1 MNTIILSIKKK
12 IRLLLFI
19 LNYFIESLYIFYIES
34 LGHPY
39 SSKPFLSGDS
49 FRSISKNIYE
59 SKRKNIQKVSS
70 QSSIETIF
78 IESHLANELNDK
90 PLEFNEECILILHNS
105 DDSLKEDSILLINP
119 KIKKIF
125 AQNINFYH
133 PKVTPIPIGLENA
146 HLRSQGIIR
155 SLIFAINMPMNNK
168 PAIFYQFNVKTNVS
182 VRSIALDYISKH
194 PLSETTRRLKS
205 LKYLLKLKNY
215 MFCLAPEGNGVDTH
229 RVWECIYLNVIPIC
243 KENYLT
249 LYFRSL
255 GLPIW
260 VVNDWTDLE
269 QYKTLE
275 SLEQKY
281 HQIMSKSNTEAA
293 YWNYWHQQIVNYN
306 SGRTN

>member
-59 SKRKNIQKVSS
+59 SKRNNIQKVSS
-70 QSSIETIF
+70 QASIETIF

-133 PKVTPIPIGLENA
+133 PTVTPIPIGLEKEFSGVNCSESSA
-146 HLRSQGIIR
+146 GLFLNDTLH
-155 SLIFAINMPMNNK
+155 SLIN
-168 PAIFYQFNVKTNVS
+168 
-182 VRSIALDYISKH
+182 
-194 PLSETTRRLKS
+194 
-205 LKYLLKLKNY
+205 
-215 MFCLAPEGNGVDTH
+215 DT
-229 RVWECIYLNVIPIC
+229 IYLYNNS
-243 KENYLT
+243 KGYLT
-249 LYFRSL
+249 LTELNTLETEFYNLEFS
-255 GLPIW
+255 I
-260 VVNDWTDLE
+260 NDLNWNINETLSTIIL
-269 QYKTLE
+269 QRILTTISKIQKTL
-275 SLEQKY
+275 SPFVQIKY
-281 HQIMSKSNTEAA
+281 
-293 YWNYWHQQIVNYN
+293 
-306 SGRTN
+306 